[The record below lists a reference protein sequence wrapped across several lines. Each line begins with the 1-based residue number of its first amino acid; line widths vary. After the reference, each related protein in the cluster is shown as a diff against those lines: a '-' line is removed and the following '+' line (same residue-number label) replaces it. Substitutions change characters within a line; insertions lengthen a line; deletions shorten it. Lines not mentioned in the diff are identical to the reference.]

1 MNVIEFILNRI
12 VNKTNYLEKIANDN
26 EWTCKC
32 SYDRWSQL
40 LKLQNEKK
48 RQENQNERTMKKE
61 KKKLARK
68 QHIFANKKIYEKKRR
83 MPLDEPNP

>member
-1 MNVIEFILNRI
+1 
-12 VNKTNYLEKIANDN
+12 
-26 EWTCKC
+26 
-32 SYDRWSQL
+32 
-40 LKLQNEKK
+40 
-48 RQENQNERTMKKE
+48 MKKE